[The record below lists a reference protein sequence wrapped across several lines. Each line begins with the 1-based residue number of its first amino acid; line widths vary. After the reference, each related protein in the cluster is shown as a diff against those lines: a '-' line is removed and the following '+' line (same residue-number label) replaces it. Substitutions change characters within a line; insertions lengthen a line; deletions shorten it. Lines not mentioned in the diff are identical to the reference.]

1 MWEEEIGLSMNTKMV
16 ENSSDGPK
24 PTKDLEIEIELL
36 REEMPKDSF
45 IEAERELEEVMIKL
59 DKAYDNREKLIDRIM
74 ERGTGYESRKALR
87 MLSVPLL
94 EKLAN
99 SLSREPRKN

>member
-1 MWEEEIGLSMNTKMV
+1 MWEEEIGLSTSTKMAGNTS
-16 ENSSDGPK
+16 EGPK
-24 PTKDLEIEIELL
+24 LTKDLEMEIELL

-45 IEAERELEEVMIKL
+45 MEAERELEEVMIKL
-59 DKAYDNREKLIDRIM
+59 DKAYDNREKLIDRVM

-94 EKLAN
+94 EKLA
-99 SLSREPRKN
+99 SGLSREIGKN

>member
-1 MWEEEIGLSMNTKMV
+1 MWEEEIVLSTSTKMAG
-16 ENSSDGPK
+16 NSSAK
-24 PTKDLEIEIELL
+24 MTKDLEMEIELL

-45 IEAERELEEVMIKL
+45 MEAERELEEVMIKL
-59 DKAYDNREKLIDRIM
+59 DKAYDNREKLIERIM

-99 SLSREPRKN
+99 GLSRN